1 MTEMFIIPPSIEVWV
16 NNVSQVSVNNEN
28 VVAVWVV
35 PVGGED
41 VIARDLGSIDWECR
55 VYEDV
60 FMYLLM
66 GDNGM
71 AFWNASGWSP
81 WFMLSTDLKKLLP
94 FSAVYALP
102 SGAQINVYPSV
113 LLVAH
118 LYKPYDAFMLV
129 KYLDWEHAYES
140 PEGKVYPDLRTAFI
154 LGNLGEPLYS
164 KMFKKARD
172 YLGADKPLEVLTKCF
187 QKYKDSVGYLE
198 PLDID

>member
-1 MTEMFIIPPSIEVWV
+1 MGEKE
-16 NNVSQVSVNNEN
+16 EN

-35 PVGGED
+35 PAGGED
-41 VIARDLGSIDWECR
+41 VITRDLDSIDWECR

-66 GDNGM
+66 GEDGM

-81 WFMLSTDLKKLLP
+81 WFMLSSKLLKMVP
-94 FSAVYALP
+94 FSVVYALP
-102 SGAQINVYPSV
+102 SGAWINVDPSV
-113 LLVAH
+113 LLIAH

-164 KMFKKARD
+164 KMFKKARE
-172 YLGADKPLEVLTKCF
+172 YLGTDKPLEVLTKCF
-187 QKYKDSVGYLE
+187 DKYKASVKFEKE
-198 PLDID
+198 PEE

>member
-1 MTEMFIIPPSIEVWV
+1 
-16 NNVSQVSVNNEN
+16 VSQASVNNEN

-35 PVGGED
+35 PAGGRD
-41 VIARDLGSIDWECR
+41 VITRDLDSIDWECK

-66 GDNGM
+66 GENGM
-71 AFWNASGWSP
+71 AFWNASGWTP
-81 WFMLSTDLKKLLP
+81 WFMLSSKLLKMIP
-94 FSAVYALP
+94 FSVVYALP
-102 SGAQINVYPSV
+102 SGAWINVDPSV
-113 LLVAH
+113 LLIAH

-164 KMFKKARD
+164 EMFEDAKK
-172 YLGADKPLEVLTKCF
+172 YLGTDKPLKVLAKCF
-187 QKYKDSVGYLE
+187 AKYKDSVGYIE
-198 PLDID
+198 PIDID